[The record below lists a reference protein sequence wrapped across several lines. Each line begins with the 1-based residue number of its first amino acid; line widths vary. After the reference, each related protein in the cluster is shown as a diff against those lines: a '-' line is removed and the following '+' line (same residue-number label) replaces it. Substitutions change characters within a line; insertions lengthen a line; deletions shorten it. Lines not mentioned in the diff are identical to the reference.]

1 MRDLLYLKDDQIK
14 DFIEQIFYVY
24 RDTYSDPRKILKKY
38 SFGTAHHRA
47 IHLIERHEGLTVSDL
62 LNKLKITK
70 QSLNRVLRDL
80 LYLKDDQ
87 IKDFIEQIFYA
98 YKETYSDPKKILKK
112 YSFGTAHH
120 RAIQLIER
128 HEGLTVSE
136 LLNKLKITKQSL
148 NRVLRDLVKN
158 KAILLK
164 KGEVDSRQR
173 QIFLD
178 EKGKKLFEEIFLEQ
192 KKRIYNALKSSD
204 ADSVIKFKNI
214 LKKIINE

>member
-1 MRDLLYLKDDQIK
+1 MK
-14 DFIEQIFYVY
+14 
-24 RDTYSDPRKILKKY
+24 
-38 SFGTAHHRA
+38 
-47 IHLIERHEGLTVSDL
+47 
-62 LNKLKITK
+62 
-70 QSLNRVLRDL
+70 DL

-98 YKETYSDPKKILKK
+98 YRETYSDPKKILKK

-128 HEGLTVSE
+128 HEGLTVSA

-148 NRVLRDLVKN
+148 NRVLRDLIKN

-164 KGEVDSRQR
+164 KGEVDARQR
-173 QIFLD
+173 LIFLN
-178 EKGKKLFEEIFLEQ
+178 EKGKKFFEEIFLEQ

-204 ADSVIKFKNI
+204 SDSVIKFKNV

>member
-1 MRDLLYLKDDQIK
+1 MK
-14 DFIEQIFYVY
+14 
-24 RDTYSDPRKILKKY
+24 
-38 SFGTAHHRA
+38 
-47 IHLIERHEGLTVSDL
+47 
-62 LNKLKITK
+62 
-70 QSLNRVLRDL
+70 DL

-98 YKETYSDPKKILKK
+98 YRETYSDPKKILKK

-128 HEGLTVSE
+128 HEGLTVSD

-148 NRVLRDLVKN
+148 NRVLRDLIKN

-164 KGEVDSRQR
+164 KGEVDARQR
-173 QIFLD
+173 LIFLN
-178 EKGKKLFEEIFLEQ
+178 EKGKKFFEEIFLEQ

-204 ADSVIKFKNI
+204 SDSVIKFKNV